1 MTVPAVCFAE
11 CGECNAATDTVTV
24 TLRVDMRNQFLTGA
38 VDTVSVAGSLQA
50 AAGYPSDWTP
60 GTTLLTDA
68 DNDSV
73 YEVTLTLPA
82 DVYQYKFVNGTAWGL
97 DESVPSACGVSNNR
111 ELAAMSDTIL
121 PIVCFGMCVECPTNI
136 DTADVTFRVNMKNEF
151 ITAMVDSVSMA
162 GDLQQPAGYPGN
174 WSPGTTLLTDM
185 DGDSIYEITL
195 SLPEGTYQYKY
206 LNGVAW
212 GFDEAVPSACAV
224 SNNRELV
231 VSGTDPIVL
240 DVVCF
245 GTCDENCPVI
255 LPPVDVT
262 FQVDMIDEIVNV
274 AGIYVAGSFQN
285 PAWIK
290 DTLLMTDP
298 DADGIYTWTESIR
311 PGEYQYKYFN
321 GDGGDPDGESSNFVT
336 LGCGVD
342 NGIGGTNRL
351 LDITGLE
358 MDTIL
363 PPYIYNAC
371 EVRITDAI
379 DEIDLD
385 AAYFIARPN
394 PFNNMTTIA
403 FNNRKGESFSFVLT
417 NIAGQQ

>member
-1 MTVPAVCFAE
+1 
-11 CGECNAATDTVTV
+11 
-24 TLRVDMRNQFLTGA
+24 
-38 VDTVSVAGSLQA
+38 
-50 AAGYPSDWTP
+50 
-60 GTTLLTDA
+60 
-68 DNDSV
+68 
-73 YEVTLTLPA
+73 
-82 DVYQYKFVNGTAWGL
+82 
-97 DESVPSACGVSNNR
+97 
-111 ELAAMSDTIL
+111 
-121 PIVCFGMCVECPTNI
+121 
-136 DTADVTFRVNMKNEF
+136 
-151 ITAMVDSVSMA
+151 
-162 GDLQQPAGYPGN
+162 
-174 WSPGTTLLTDM
+174 
-185 DGDSIYEITL
+185 
-195 SLPEGTYQYKY
+195 
-206 LNGVAW
+206 
-212 GFDEAVPSACAV
+212 
-224 SNNRELV
+224 
-231 VSGTDPIVL
+231 
-240 DVVCF
+240 
-245 GTCDENCPVI
+245 
-255 LPPVDVT
+255 
-262 FQVDMIDEIVNV
+262 
-274 AGIYVAGSFQN
+274 
-285 PAWIK
+285 
-290 DTLLMTDP
+290 MTDP

-417 NIAGQQ
+417 NIAGQQLRRMENITTNRIELDRGNLASGVYFATLIHESGVSYTRKLMVD